1 MPIVPTARAGWALAA
16 LAPLAV
22 LIAAAAPAAWALAPA
37 IGLVLLGLVVI
48 DGGLAGGCGAWRIA
62 APADGEV
69 GAPQLAS
76 LVVSKARGGL
86 PAPGYFVLLR
96 ELGLYAGPSE
106 GPEAQAF
113 HAGEVA
119 ACFAAVATA

>member
-1 MPIVPTARAGWALAA
+1 MDGAAAEASDGLDRLEQLLITAAQRQQVMTYAAVARALALPPPYTIHKAA
-16 LAPLAV
+16 E
-22 LIAAAAPAAWALAPA
+22 LIEAQMRRHAAA
-37 IGLVLLGLVVI
+37 
-48 DGGLAGGCGAWRIA
+48 
-62 APADGEV
+62 